1 MSTRIFSYG
10 TLQLEN
16 VQQALFGRL
25 VAMSDDVLRGFEAV
39 AIRIDDPDV
48 LEYSGMATHLALVPA
63 TADAEIPGKVLEL
76 EPGDLPA
83 VDQYEG
89 ENYRRVEV
97 PLASGSTAWVYV
109 KA

>member
-10 TLQLEN
+10 TLQLEG
-16 VQQALFGRL
+16 VQKALFGRL
-25 VAMSDDVLRGFEAV
+25 VPMADDVLTGFETV
-39 AIRIDDPDV
+39 TIEIEDPDV
-48 LEYSGMATHLALVPA
+48 LEYSGVATHLALVPA
-63 TADAEIPGKVLEL
+63 AAEAEIPGKVLTL

-97 PLASGSTAWVYV
+97 PLASGTAAWVYV

>member
-1 MSTRIFSYG
+1 MSARIFSYG
-10 TLQLEN
+10 TLQLDS
-16 VQQALFGRL
+16 VQRALFGRL
-25 VAMSDDVLRGFEAV
+25 VPMADDVLRGFEAV
-39 AIRIDDPDV
+39 AIRIEDPDV
-48 LEYSGMATHLALVPA
+48 LEYSGTAVHLALVPA
-63 TADAEIPGKVLEL
+63 ATDAEIPGKVLEL

-97 PLASGSTAWVYV
+97 PLASGTTAWVYV